1 MDPIYPMQDS
11 KSPSQAPLGRSFR
24 LEELPG
30 AFHKFIEVPA
40 GRQGVALLEG
50 QAPRLLPAGRQV
62 ALSFWQ
68 RLLGRGRH
76 GSAGWTPAVPFAAW
90 ISANHLLSGDGV
102 LLDLALL
109 ARLQVIDPVLFYR
122 EFVAL
127 RGLVAD
133 LALELEGS
141 SLHLVLSLVR
151 QYGAEDLVFGL
162 PASRILPLLQPRLQ
176 AYLGGLGLACQGIDL
191 AIFHRC
197 EDRVLVARHLA
208 ALEEQLRQ
216 VAQDKQMAALE
227 GQQPGE
233 DRRLDD
239 FVRQLAPE
247 VAVVP
252 AAQEGQGAPES
263 QPAPK
268 PALEPV
274 PASEPQ
280 PAPEPGLEPEAVLEP
295 APEPAPEP
303 SPEPQTAASAAQ
315 APAAPITPAKRVNL
329 AEALR
334 SWAALQ
340 RQRLAQRRRQRL
352 EALLPPAP
360 AAGTSAAAASVPNR
374 LGALRGPER
383 AQADHAVRKMSSS
396 ELEHMRQ
403 MLNDLR
409 GRVYRQGQEDLALAL
424 RGLEKKLEQSAQQVM
439 QPDFGRPGYMQDFQ
453 LGRSEWEDQ
462 LDFDERLLACAAALT
477 DEAQELQQR
486 FAAQSLVESDLR
498 TFEASLDRWM
508 HRFQGR
514 SHSSFIRS
522 EEV

>member
-239 FVRQLAPE
+239 FVRQLTPE

-268 PALEPV
+268 PGL
-274 PASEPQ
+274 EPQ
-280 PAPEPGLEPEAVLEP
+280 PVLEP

-315 APAAPITPAKRVNL
+315 APAAPIAPSKRVNL

-360 AAGTSAAAASVPNR
+360 AAASVPNR

-403 MLNDLR
+403 MLNELR

-486 FAAQSLVESDLR
+486 FAAQSLAESDLR